1 MNNDLK
7 HYGILGMK
15 WGVRRYQ
22 NKDGTRKALGKRRS
36 KEGPKDIVKR
46 KVLLS
51 AKTKTGAEITLSED
65 PPSPIAKLLKKITA
79 KRSDD
84 TQYDLT
90 IRDSS
95 GKKVGELSMINVSDE
110 EINFAWIETKNSQ
123 RGKGY
128 AQASIKAAIDFAKKE
143 GKNIITMEDV
153 ATPDGKHIYNKLGF
167 KEVPMNSP
175 LSKFSNMSALE
186 LEDYKM
192 FWGEPRPMVMYLNDD
207 IKHSSSPLDISSFFN
222 LVMMY
227 MDFVD
232 KEGRFMESLKHYG
245 VLGMKW
251 GVRRYQNAD
260 GTYTSSGKRRRKQS
274 AQNMTDEQ
282 LMADIKRKNLE
293 NQYIKLNRSTSLD
306 KTKRLVD
313 STSTLVNQT
322 RNVSKSVSKKSN
334 VDLSKITDKEL
345 REKVNRLNLEQQFKN
360 LSYNNEVSKGK
371 VFLDNLLNSAGV
383 TLALGAS
390 ALTVALA
397 IRDFKKG

>member
-7 HYGILGMK
+7 HYGI
-15 WGVRRYQ
+15 
-22 NKDGTRKALGKRRS
+22 
-36 KEGPKDIVKR
+36 
-46 KVLLS
+46 
-51 AKTKTGAEITLSED
+51 
-65 PPSPIAKLLKKITA
+65 
-79 KRSDD
+79 
-84 TQYDLT
+84 
-90 IRDSS
+90 
-95 GKKVGELSMINVSDE
+95 
-110 EINFAWIETKNSQ
+110 
-123 RGKGY
+123 
-128 AQASIKAAIDFAKKE
+128 
-143 GKNIITMEDV
+143 
-153 ATPDGKHIYNKLGF
+153 
-167 KEVPMNSP
+167 
-175 LSKFSNMSALE
+175 
-186 LEDYKM
+186 
-192 FWGEPRPMVMYLNDD
+192 
-207 IKHSSSPLDISSFFN
+207 
-222 LVMMY
+222 
-227 MDFVD
+227 
-232 KEGRFMESLKHYG
+232 
-245 VLGMKW
+245 LGMKW

>member
-22 NKDGTRKALGKRRS
+22 NKDGTRTALGKRRS

-51 AKTKTGAEITLSED
+51 AKSKTGAEITLSED

-95 GKKVGELSMINVSDE
+95 GKKVGNLSMINVSDE
-110 EINFAWIETKNSQ
+110 EINFAWIGIKNSQ

-175 LSKFSNMSALE
+175 LSKFSNMSASE

-245 VLGMKW
+245 ILGMKW

-334 VDLSKITDKEL
+334 VNLSKITDKEL

>member
-7 HYGILGMK
+7 HYGI
-15 WGVRRYQ
+15 
-22 NKDGTRKALGKRRS
+22 
-36 KEGPKDIVKR
+36 
-46 KVLLS
+46 
-51 AKTKTGAEITLSED
+51 
-65 PPSPIAKLLKKITA
+65 
-79 KRSDD
+79 
-84 TQYDLT
+84 
-90 IRDSS
+90 
-95 GKKVGELSMINVSDE
+95 
-110 EINFAWIETKNSQ
+110 
-123 RGKGY
+123 
-128 AQASIKAAIDFAKKE
+128 
-143 GKNIITMEDV
+143 
-153 ATPDGKHIYNKLGF
+153 
-167 KEVPMNSP
+167 
-175 LSKFSNMSALE
+175 
-186 LEDYKM
+186 
-192 FWGEPRPMVMYLNDD
+192 
-207 IKHSSSPLDISSFFN
+207 
-222 LVMMY
+222 
-227 MDFVD
+227 
-232 KEGRFMESLKHYG
+232 
-245 VLGMKW
+245 LGMKW

-282 LMADIKRKNLE
+282 LMEDIKRKNLE
-293 NQYIKLNRSTSLD
+293 NQYIELNRSTSLD

>member
-22 NKDGTRKALGKRRS
+22 NKDGTRTALGKRRS

-84 TQYDLT
+84 TQYGLT

-95 GKKVGELSMINVSDE
+95 GKKVGDLSMINVSDE
-110 EINFAWIETKNSQ
+110 EINFAWIGIKNSQ

-175 LSKFSNMSALE
+175 LSKFSNMSASE

-245 VLGMKW
+245 ILGMKW

-334 VDLSKITDKEL
+334 VNLSKITDKEL